1 MIHMIAIMADATVDK
16 PMMRESV
23 EEHRRWYL
31 TPPPSLH
38 EAYNGHQAMLPRLPI
53 PPLRLTL
60 RRYLD
65 AALPFL
71 GVAERDAT
79 VAAAAAFE
87 TSDGPRLRAEL
98 VALDALLPPSSSYI
112 QESWCRVA
120 YLQPRE
126 PSVVH
131 SNPAALFAPPSWLS
145 SLVASSHDTQLW
157 RAATLLAGTARW
169 TAALRGGTLPPPL
182 GPGGVPLDMSQ
193 LPSLLGH
200 ARLPRKGCDVATSS
214 FGRGAEHIVLGMA
227 GRWYRV
233 PIFTAAADGPGAYRM
248 VVTPASPSF
257 RRSRRCGQT
266 RQRSRRRPR
275 RRWACSPRCRGTSG
289 QQRASCCARR
299 PRASPRWV
307 QWMRR

>member
-1 MIHMIAIMADATVDK
+1 MIHMIHMIAIMADATVDK

-233 PIFTAAADGPGAYRM
+233 PIFTAAADSHQLRPLSDARGA
-248 VVTPASPSF
+248 A
-257 RRSRRCGQT
+257 G
-266 RQRSRRRPR
+266 RPDSAAAAAR
-275 RRWACSPRCRGTSG
+275 AGGGLAHRAAAGRVGSSARAAVRVARVPRLVGCNG
-289 QQRASCCARR
+289 
-299 PRASPRWV
+299 
-307 QWMRR
+307 